1 MSMRK
6 PVFDEE
12 NGIKTATIMG
22 YLLAR
27 DPLAVGFDYRKG
39 KPLRVE
45 RWADS
50 SESVEIIEDFDLSMF
65 GLDYK
70 DERLSRNLS
79 TMGGEIYEYLTRFGK
94 YIRNPIHHLH
104 NWQGSESFG
113 KFLNAKV

>member
-27 DPLAVGFDYRKG
+27 DPHAVGFDYRKG
-39 KPLRVE
+39 QPLRIE
-45 RWADS
+45 RWGEPVD
-50 SESVEIIEDFDLSMF
+50 IIEDFDLSMF

-70 DERLSRNLS
+70 DERLSRNLAM
-79 TMGGEIYEYLTRFGK
+79 MGGEIYEYLTRFGK
-94 YIRNPIHHLH
+94 YIRNPINHLYDW
-104 NWQGSESFG
+104 NGYETFD
-113 KFLNAKV
+113 KFLKAKV

>member
-6 PVFDEE
+6 PVFGEE

-39 KPLRVE
+39 QPLRIE
-45 RWADS
+45 RWGEPVVD
-50 SESVEIIEDFDLSMF
+50 IIEDFDLSMF

-79 TMGGEIYEYLTRFGK
+79 AMGGEIYEYLTRFGK
-94 YIRNPIHHLH
+94 YIRNPINHLY
-104 NWQGSESFG
+104 NWNGYETFD
-113 KFLNAKV
+113 KFLKAKV

>member
-39 KPLRVE
+39 QPLRVE
-45 RWADS
+45 RWGEPVD
-50 SESVEIIEDFDLSMF
+50 IIEDFDLSMF

-70 DERLSRNLS
+70 DERLSRDLS
-79 TMGGEIYEYLTRFGK
+79 AMGGEIYEYLTRFGK
-94 YIRNPIHHLH
+94 YIRNPIHHLL
-104 NWQGSESFG
+104 NWTGIESFD
-113 KFLNAKV
+113 KFLKAKV